1 MRKAALWASFAL
13 GPALILAVTAAW
25 WSLREP
31 GPPPS
36 SPHAE
41 LEKAEANATKTDARS
56 REVIALMR
64 EKGVGR
70 TQKLVELYVR
80 LSGDASATGVRAL
93 ALSALFGEESL
104 PLRLKGVLDAVNAD
118 PTPPREDPLWPKVT
132 QKLAEQWK
140 PEVFDKGR
148 DLMLAEQR
156 PRAKQALVDSFVAF
170 VDSGRADS
178 LTPEQSTALLT
189 DLIDMHGVSAP
200 ERKAPIQG
208 AVRKLGGNDPA
219 DLLAGKGLGDGHK
232 LELQARYEK
241 ELESATKALGAERSP

>member
-1 MRKAALWASFAL
+1 MKKTVRWATFVL
-13 GPALILAVTAAW
+13 GPALGLAGIAGW
-25 WSLREP
+25 WSAREP
-31 GPPPS
+31 GRRPLS
-36 SPHAE
+36 HQE
-41 LEKAEANATKTDARS
+41 LERAEANATKTDARS
-56 REVIALMR
+56 SEVFALTG

-93 ALSALFGEESL
+93 ALTALFGAESL

-140 PEVFDKGR
+140 PDVVDKGR

-170 VDSGRADS
+170 VDSGQADR

-189 DLIDMHGVSAP
+189 DLIDTHGVSTP
-200 ERKAPIQG
+200 ERKPPIQE

-232 LELQARYEK
+232 LELQARYER
-241 ELESATKALGAERSP
+241 ELEAATQKLENGSTP